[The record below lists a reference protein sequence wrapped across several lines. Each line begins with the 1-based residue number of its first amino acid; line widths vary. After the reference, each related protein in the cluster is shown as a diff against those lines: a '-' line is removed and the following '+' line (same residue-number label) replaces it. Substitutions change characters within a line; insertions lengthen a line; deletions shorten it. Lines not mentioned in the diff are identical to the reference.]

1 MMARKNNVK
10 TDNSGVILF
19 DSRTKAVMAE
29 VPQSQENIKEKVNA
43 VREVVLGKSNNEII
57 LVLQYYDYNVEK
69 AIQAYLE
76 DGAKSALTEW
86 RFSGPK
92 VANKKKK
99 NKKKLGKTGNGD
111 DMSPTQ
117 NGDVSDHI
125 GEALANGV
133 LENGTCAIKL
143 GIEAET
149 TGGGGGEHITGPD
162 LPASASTVNGAVP
175 STVPSHDQGA
185 GASEVTPQ
193 SHDQGAESSQASQ
206 SLPQRQPHQNHHKQR
221 LHSGSHSSSN
231 RQRSASERSTSS
243 NPSSDS
249 RPVKRKVHGGMEKSM
264 KDLHRQTVSLERL
277 RLVMNEEVEK
287 NFKRIKS
294 VFEEVRTCLNKREA
308 DLLVEMEKV
317 KAVANNTF
325 ASRQKTGA
333 DLKVMVD
340 RSETMS
346 EEELAKLR
354 TDIKHFIGDRKID
367 EELSR
372 TTRFLYDSD
381 FLKLEVGRF
390 GEVVPAKTAYSSHP
404 AYVVVNK
411 PTVEPARVEPPRVE
425 PVEPHP
431 VVNQAKYSLKKSFIH
446 QDNKIISIHQV
457 ILSFVTYY
465 KCELSPLCR
474 AWTVQIQT
482 RVAGQPQLLP
492 LSSLLSLGKHPR
504 LVVHMTNAEAV
515 GNDLDVMD
523 QGVAIVGK
531 VALEGV
537 MMDQEVAMVGT
548 EALEGVTIM
557 MEAPERGTITMEAL
571 EEGITETEVVD
582 KMNTTTVA
590 RLHKDL
596 TTLSI
601 SVVSHSPEGVAVEAV
616 QGGVV
621 QEDPGVLGKMVP
633 GDPGTPLEVRAMVHR
648 EAAIDPSLVQNL
660 LRKTNWSQ
668 LWCSRTGHVQ

>member
-1 MMARKNNVK
+1 MT

-431 VVNQAKYSLKKSFIH
+431 VVNQVSKDEETLTSEQAHDMAELQKRLKGSLKLQGLDSTNTNESSRPATAPASEQPSQSGQASSTRGAYDQRRGRRQRPRRDGPRGGYSGEGGSRGGYDGPRGGYGGDGGSRGGYNNDGGSREGYNNDGGFRGGYNRDGGRRQNEYYNSSKTPQGPDNTVHIGRQSQSGGRGSRGSPRGRGSGRPRSPRKDGPGGPRNSPGSQGDGAQRGSNRPESSTKSPT
-446 QDNKIISIHQV
+446 QNKLES
-457 ILSFVTYY
+457 
-465 KCELSPLCR
+465 
-474 AWTVQIQT
+474 A
-482 RVAGQPQLLP
+482 
-492 LSSLLSLGKHPR
+492 
-504 LVVHMTNAEAV
+504 VV
-515 GNDLDVMD
+515 
-523 QGVAIVGK
+523 
-531 VALEGV
+531 
-537 MMDQEVAMVGT
+537 
-548 EALEGVTIM
+548 
-557 MEAPERGTITMEAL
+557 
-571 EEGITETEVVD
+571 
-582 KMNTTTVA
+582 
-590 RLHKDL
+590 
-596 TTLSI
+596 
-601 SVVSHSPEGVAVEAV
+601 
-616 QGGVV
+616 
-621 QEDPGVLGKMVP
+621 
-633 GDPGTPLEVRAMVHR
+633 
-648 EAAIDPSLVQNL
+648 
-660 LRKTNWSQ
+660 
-668 LWCSRTGHVQ
+668 